1 MRGGR
6 IRLLSG
12 KFVRNLEDTVGLEEY
27 HCFEEQ
33 TVSRSSQLTLAALLS
48 AVLVSLTSLLAPI
61 TSNAQHSAHKRAKPR
76 GNSVQHV
83 LLLSIDGMHSL
94 DLANLVKD
102 RPDSALAK
110 LSLHAVTYTNA
121 STSFPSNSWPGL
133 LSMVT
138 GGSPNVTG
146 VIFENS
152 YDHSLSPPASDCS
165 KIGTT
170 VIFDSSIDKNRDA
183 VDGGGGIDPDRLPRD
198 PQKGCTPVFPH
209 NFVRVNTIFEVIK
222 SRGGRTAWCDKHPAY
237 DLVNG
242 PSGTGVD
249 DLFTPEVRSFRGV
262 KNVESYDDLKV
273 AAILNEIV
281 GKDHTGTREVGV
293 PAIFGM
299 NFQAISV
306 AQKTFG
312 AGYLDGSGRPSPPL
326 DEAIVHTDES
336 IGKIMAGLKE
346 RKLLDSTLVIIS
358 AKHADSPIDP
368 ARLKHADLEVIPKAV
383 NAVHEGLLAGLEQ
396 DGSVAL
402 LWLSD
407 QDRTAEVVNALRKIQ
422 EVAHIQEIYSGE
434 SLKLLFN
441 DPKHDPRAP
450 DIIIQP
456 TPGQIYVDA
465 KSTFIAEHGGNA
477 GTDRNVPLLVAH
489 PTFSRLEIKF
499 PVQTS
504 QIAPSILKAL
514 GLNPDKLEAVR
525 IEKTPSLPGLFLD
538 LPRPANPRPAK
549 K

>member
-1 MRGGR
+1 MSFIVQERERSVQGNKPCGEG
-6 IRLLSG
+6 SG
-12 KFVRNLEDTVGLEEY
+12 YSQEGSQGTLEDTVGLEEY
-27 HCFEEQ
+27 HCFGEQ
-33 TVSRSSQLTLAALLS
+33 TVSSNNQLRLAALLS

-61 TSNAQHSAHKRAKPR
+61 TSNAQHSAYKRAKPR

-110 LSLHAVTYTNA
+110 LGLHAVIYSNA

-222 SRGGRTAWCDKHPAY
+222 SSGGRTAWCDKHPAY

-281 GKDHTGTREVGV
+281 GKDHTGAREVGV
-293 PAIFGM
+293 PTIFGM

-306 AQKTFG
+306 AQKA
-312 AGYLDGSGRPSPPL
+312 AGGGYVDGSGRLSPSME
-326 DEAIVHTDES
+326 EALVHTDQSLE
-336 IGKIMAGLKE
+336 KIMTRLQE
-346 RKLLDSTLVIIS
+346 RNLLDSTLVIIT
-358 AKHADSPIDP
+358 AKHGDSPIDP
-368 ARLKHADLEVIPKAV
+368 AKLKHANLELIPKTVTAV
-383 NAVHEGLLAGLEQ
+383 REGLLAGLEQ

-402 LWLSD
+402 L
-407 QDRTAEVVNALRKIQ
+407 
-422 EVAHIQEIYSGE
+422 
-434 SLKLLFN
+434 
-441 DPKHDPRAP
+441 
-450 DIIIQP
+450 
-456 TPGQIYVDA
+456 
-465 KSTFIAEHGGNA
+465 
-477 GTDRNVPLLVAH
+477 
-489 PTFSRLEIKF
+489 
-499 PVQTS
+499 
-504 QIAPSILKAL
+504 
-514 GLNPDKLEAVR
+514 
-525 IEKTPSLPGLFLD
+525 
-538 LPRPANPRPAK
+538 
-549 K
+549 

>member
-1 MRGGR
+1 MREG
-6 IRLLSG
+6 SG
-12 KFVRNLEDTVGLEEY
+12 CSPRKFVRTSEDTAGLEEY

-33 TVSRSSQLTLAALLS
+33 TVSSNNQLKLAALLS

-61 TSNAQHSAHKRAKPR
+61 TSNAQHSAHQRAKPR

-102 RPDSALAK
+102 RPASALAK

-222 SRGGRTAWCDKHPAY
+222 SSGGRTAWCDKHPAY

-368 ARLKHADLEVIPKAV
+368 ARLKHADLEAIPKAV
-383 NAVHEGLLAGLEQ
+383 HAVHEGLLAGLEQ

-465 KSTFIAEHGGNA
+465 GSTFIAEHGGNA
-477 GTDRNVPLLVAH
+477 STDRNVPLLIVH
-489 PTFSRLEIKF
+489 PKFSRLEIKF

-514 GLNPDKLEAVR
+514 GLNPDDLDAVR
-525 IEKTPSLPGLFLD
+525 IEKTPELPGLHLD
-538 LPRPANPRPAK
+538 QLR
-549 K
+549 